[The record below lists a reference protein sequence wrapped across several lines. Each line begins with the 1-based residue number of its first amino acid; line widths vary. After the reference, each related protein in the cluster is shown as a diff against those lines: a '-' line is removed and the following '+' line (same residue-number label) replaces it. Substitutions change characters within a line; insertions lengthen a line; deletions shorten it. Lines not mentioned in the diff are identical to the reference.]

1 MPLIKQANSNS
12 LVRDA
17 IVLDLGDLRRQ
28 ADAIV
33 EEAQTEA
40 GRLLD
45 TARAE
50 AARITRDAAPEGRAQ
65 GIAAGRIEGE
75 RLGRAEA
82 VKQVSDQLAELMRRW
97 TDAIERWERERAA
110 MMLGAREDVIALAIE
125 IARKVVHRRIEVDS
139 SLVVD
144 QVESALA
151 MVARPTSLR
160 IAVHPADRPLVEQAM
175 PAIIARLADAA
186 SIALVEREDIQRG
199 GCILSTAGGEIGANI
214 STQIDRL
221 AESLLPARH
230 ALQAGPP
237 EQSA

>member
-33 EEAQTEA
+33 E
-40 GRLLD
+40 D
-45 TARAE
+45 ARVE
-50 AARITRDAAPEGRAQ
+50 AAALLAAARSEAEEITRNAAPEGRAQ

-75 RLGRAEA
+75 RLGRADA
-82 VKQVSDQLAELMRRW
+82 IKQVSDQLAQLMRRW
-97 TDAIERWERERAA
+97 TDAIDRWERERAA
-110 MMLGAREDVIALAIE
+110 MMLAAREDVIALAIE
-125 IARKVVHRRIEVDS
+125 IARNVVHRRIEVDP

-160 IAVHPADRPLVEQAM
+160 IAVHPADRALVEEAL
-175 PAIIARLADAA
+175 PAIVVRFADAA
-186 SIALVEREDIQRG
+186 SIALVEREDVERG
-199 GCILSTAGGEIGANI
+199 GCIVSTAGGEIDANI
-214 STQIDRL
+214 STQIERL
-221 AESLLPARH
+221 AESLLPARRAH
-230 ALQAGPP
+230 QADPP
-237 EQSA
+237 EQTA